1 MRLLFFLAVWKRP
14 EITEICFMGLNR
26 LKKSGLYPIETLA
39 VISENSMVPLCKKY
53 GIDYTFYKN
62 EPVGEKK
69 NHGLT
74 QAFKKRWDYL
84 IELGSDD
91 LLKTEVLEMYRPHL
105 GARDLLGID
114 HFCYINSEDGNCRR
128 MTSNTSFG
136 LGRAISRDA
145 LQRAARGVEI
155 LALQGL
161 IRPGRTVPEGQKG
174 FYPVA
179 DAEDLQRVGYAKII
193 SEEKYKIWPDHIS
206 RSLDNSSNFF
216 LAMNGILEKKIRS
229 DYPVGIDIKGPDNI
243 WPFNPELGFAF
254 DIREAVKGLSDDE
267 QSAIV
272 ALIKRNKA
280 RGIETAV
287 AR

>member
-26 LKKSGLYPIETLA
+26 LKRAGLYPVETLA
-39 VISENSMVPLCKKY
+39 VISEKSMIPLCKKY
-53 GIDYTFYKN
+53 GIDYTMYKN

-74 QAFKKRWDYL
+74 EAFKKKWDYL

-91 LLKTEVLEMYRPHL
+91 LLKTELLELYRPHL
-105 GARDLLGID
+105 GTRELLGIN

-128 MTSNTSFG
+128 MTSDTSFG
-136 LGRAISRDA
+136 LGRAISREA
-145 LQRAARGVEI
+145 LQRSAHGVEI

-161 IRPGRTVPEGQKG
+161 IRPGRTIPEGQTG
-174 FYPVA
+174 FYPVV
-179 DAEDLQRVGYAKII
+179 DAHDLERVGYAKII
-193 SEEKYKIWPDHIS
+193 GKPMYKIWPDQIS

-229 DYPVGIDIKGPDNI
+229 DQVIGIDIKGPENI
-243 WPFNPELGFAF
+243 WPFNPELGHDF
-254 DIREAVKGLSDDE
+254 DIRDAIKGLSDDE
-267 QSAIV
+267 QNAIV
-272 ALIKRNKA
+272 ALIKRNQSK
-280 RGIETAV
+280 GIERAV
-287 AR
+287 VR